1 MADLLS
7 DSFVKRFST
16 QLQRPT
22 KTTIFRRAQTLNHAH
37 FFVFVF
43 GKEPPPFHI
52 SSPNVLKRRRRH
64 TKRNKTT
71 FENDDDDKS
80 KDEKRAKEEE
90 DDDDDRGAMKKSSGG
105 SFQNLQGK
113 HEEEE
118 EEETSFFVERISR
131 VLAHTKPHQKVP
143 FD

>member
-7 DSFVKRFST
+7 DSFVLRFSK
-16 QLQRPT
+16 QLKDQP
-22 KTTIFRRAQTLNHAH
+22 KLQLGFRRAQTLNNIYI
-37 FFVFVF
+37 FFF

-80 KDEKRAKEEE
+80 E
-90 DDDDDRGAMKKSSGG
+90 
-105 SFQNLQGK
+105 
-113 HEEEE
+113 
-118 EEETSFFVERISR
+118 
-131 VLAHTKPHQKVP
+131 P
-143 FD
+143 

>member
-7 DSFVKRFST
+7 DSFVKRFFPNPKPCT
-16 QLQRPT
+16 FFCFCFW
-22 KTTIFRRAQTLNHAH
+22 KRA
-37 FFVFVF
+37 
-43 GKEPPPFHI
+43 PSI

-71 FENDDDDKS
+71 FEENDDDDDK
-80 KDEKRAKEEE
+80 
-90 DDDDDRGAMKKSSGG
+90 GAMKKSSGG

-113 HEEEE
+113 HEEE

>member
-7 DSFVKRFST
+7 DSFVKRFFPNPKPCT
-16 QLQRPT
+16 FFCFCFW
-22 KTTIFRRAQTLNHAH
+22 KRA
-37 FFVFVF
+37 
-43 GKEPPPFHI
+43 PSI

-71 FENDDDDKS
+71 FEENDDDDDK
-80 KDEKRAKEEE
+80 
-90 DDDDDRGAMKKSSGG
+90 GAMKKSSGG

-113 HEEEE
+113 HEE